1 MKVCDR
7 AKYILEEDDLDPER
21 LHRESIVFDAHCDT
35 LQEVLDGKRRLR
47 ERSAEGHVDLPRL
60 RQGGV
65 TAQIFAL
72 FVSPN
77 HLPRGAAP
85 QALRLLD
92 AFYQELEE
100 NADQLTLATRAGDIE
115 RAKAEGK
122 VAGILSLEGAEA
134 LEGDLR
140 LLRTFYRLGVRN
152 VGLTWNLRN
161 AAADGVDETRSGSGL
176 TNFGV
181 QLVQEMNRLG
191 IMVDISHLSPAGV
204 RDVLQISE
212 APVIASHSNAY
223 ALCPHR
229 RNLSDEQLESI
240 AARGGVV
247 GVTFV
252 PRFLTEDE
260 NQATLAKV
268 LDQID
273 YMVKIMGI
281 DHVGLGSDFDGFFG
295 PEKVQDLEDVTHLP
309 RLTAGLVERGY
320 SQEDVKKILGGNFV
334 RVFREVAG

>member
-1 MKVCDR
+1 
-7 AKYILEEDDLDPER
+7 LDPR
-21 LHRESIVFDAHCDT
+21 QLHRESIIFDAHCDT
-35 LQEVLDGKRRLR
+35 LQEVLAGKRRLG
-47 ERSAEGHVDLPRL
+47 ERSEEGHADLPRL
-60 RQGGV
+60 HEGGV

-77 HLPRGAAP
+77 YFPSGAAR

-92 AFYQELEE
+92 VFYQELGE
-100 NADQLTLATRAGDIE
+100 NAEQLTLVTKASDVE
-115 RAKAEGK
+115 RAKAEDK

-140 LLRTFYRLGVRN
+140 VLRAFYKLGVRN
-152 VGLTWNLRN
+152 IGLTWNLRN
-161 AAADGVDETRSGSGL
+161 AAADGVDETRSSSGL

-191 IMVDISHLSPAGV
+191 IMVDISHLSPTGV
-204 RDVLQISE
+204 RDVFLVSE

-229 RNLSDEQLESI
+229 RNLTDEQLEGVASK
-240 AARGGVV
+240 GGVV

-252 PRFLTEDE
+252 PNFITEDE
-260 NQATLAKV
+260 NQATLKRV

-273 YMVKIMGI
+273 YMVKTMGV
-281 DHVGLGSDFDGFFG
+281 DHVGLGSDFDGFSNSNVRG
-295 PEKVQDLEDVTHLP
+295 LEDVTHLP

-320 SQEDVKKILGGNFV
+320 DEEDVKKILGGNFM
-334 RVFREVAG
+334 RVFREVVG